1 MSRLKLW
8 TITLCLSA
16 LLLPTVGFARYVKID
31 NQSDYA
37 VYLSQYDKSDGLC
50 PPLWATLVRKK
61 SQSECLL
68 PPSNGNFFI
77 YQELIYDKQQTFKTV
92 CRKICA
98 IPKPT
103 NDQKMLVIAVTGSY
117 KNARCATSFVEPDP
131 SCPTD

>member
-61 SQSECLL
+61 VRANACSPLQWQ
-68 PPSNGNFFI
+68 FFHLSRAHI
-77 YQELIYDKQQTFKTV
+77 
-92 CRKICA
+92 
-98 IPKPT
+98 
-103 NDQKMLVIAVTGSY
+103 
-117 KNARCATSFVEPDP
+117 
-131 SCPTD
+131 